1 MRWGLSVPRLP
12 SISRRAAAVAVGGC
26 FAALV
31 AVPLALDRS
40 LLATDPQVARALVG
54 VFGSLLA
61 LVVIA
66 LVGHGL
72 LSGGLGADAGVGP
85 LVDAPPER
93 GGADEDAQV
102 GAALRDGVDRAAH
115 LQDEGVS
122 SKAQDAVWKELRT
135 AAALAEEHATGASTE
150 AARERVAEGRWTDD
164 AVVATFLA
172 APEAEVRYPARHVLY
187 EWLTPGGAFEQR
199 AERAG
204 EAIRERYDA
213 EGDAAVPDPERLP
226 PVRPVAP
233 GEAPDAATA
242 VLGPEL
248 VDAAEAAAADGAVAL
263 PTTDEAT
270 LREGLRAAAV
280 AAVDAD
286 SEPETDARAT
296 VRNGGWTDDQVAAAF
311 LADAAAAV
319 DRSPLDLFHGA
330 IDPSGALDRRVGR
343 TASAVLDRCESV
355 SVEAE
360 DESGDRT
367 DDESDA
373 DVEDRS
379 PDAVSAAPDYG
390 DADSGDAAT
399 AASDAGNSEVAFRW
413 SSDDDSEPTVQDVS
427 VGKRR

>member
-61 LVVIA
+61 LVVVA

-72 LSGGLGADAGVGP
+72 LSGGLGADVGVGP

-122 SKAQDAVWKELRT
+122 SAAQDAVWKELRT

-187 EWLTPGGAFEQR
+187 E
-199 AERAG
+199 
-204 EAIRERYDA
+204 
-213 EGDAAVPDPERLP
+213 
-226 PVRPVAP
+226 
-233 GEAPDAATA
+233 
-242 VLGPEL
+242 
-248 VDAAEAAAADGAVAL
+248 
-263 PTTDEAT
+263 
-270 LREGLRAAAV
+270 
-280 AAVDAD
+280 
-286 SEPETDARAT
+286 
-296 VRNGGWTDDQVAAAF
+296 
-311 LADAAAAV
+311 
-319 DRSPLDLFHGA
+319 
-330 IDPSGALDRRVGR
+330 
-343 TASAVLDRCESV
+343 
-355 SVEAE
+355 
-360 DESGDRT
+360 
-367 DDESDA
+367 
-373 DVEDRS
+373 
-379 PDAVSAAPDYG
+379 
-390 DADSGDAAT
+390 
-399 AASDAGNSEVAFRW
+399 
-413 SSDDDSEPTVQDVS
+413 
-427 VGKRR
+427 

>member
-1 MRWGLSVPRLP
+1 
-12 SISRRAAAVAVGGC
+12 
-26 FAALV
+26 
-31 AVPLALDRS
+31 
-40 LLATDPQVARALVG
+40 
-54 VFGSLLA
+54 
-61 LVVIA
+61 
-66 LVGHGL
+66 
-72 LSGGLGADAGVGP
+72 
-85 LVDAPPER
+85 
-93 GGADEDAQV
+93 
-102 GAALRDGVDRAAH
+102 
-115 LQDEGVS
+115 
-122 SKAQDAVWKELRT
+122 
-135 AAALAEEHATGASTE
+135 
-150 AARERVAEGRWTDD
+150 
-164 AVVATFLA
+164 
-172 APEAEVRYPARHVLY
+172 
-187 EWLTPGGAFEQR
+187 
-199 AERAG
+199 
-204 EAIRERYDA
+204 
-213 EGDAAVPDPERLP
+213 VPDPERLP

-248 VDAAEAAAADGAVAL
+248 VDAAEAAASDGTVAL

-360 DESGDRT
+360 DESGDRM
-367 DDESDA
+367 DDKSDT